1 MDIAKRDL
9 VLKTLN
15 AKIDDLQNFS
25 KMNLKEIEKIHEE
38 NEFLGQVANDYKKHY
53 DAIVQLKEQQKD
65 QMEFL
70 LKYLLE
76 SMEKAGLSDSELKKA
91 VFEKEK
97 IEDEILSLSNQIN
110 ELLS

>member
-9 VLKTLN
+9 VLRTLN

-25 KMNLKEIEKIHEE
+25 RMNFKEIEKIHEE

-53 DAIVQLKEQQKD
+53 DIIAQMKEQQKS
-65 QMEFL
+65 QMQFL
-70 LKYLLE
+70 LKYLIE

-97 IEDEILSLSNQIN
+97 IETEILNLSNQIN
-110 ELLS
+110 DLLS